1 MSAAKHTPG
10 PWQAREWSCHAKTTV
25 AVDDPSCGVTGVR
38 VVAECE
44 TPQDARLI
52 AAAPGLL
59 EAVRAIAQEATAEG
73 EAADEAL
80 AIIQRLCRAALALI
94 DQEGAR

>member
-10 PWQAREWSCHAKTTV
+10 AWQAREWSCHAKTTV
-25 AVDDPSCGVTGVR
+25 AVDDPSWGVTGVR

-52 AAAPGLL
+52 AAAPDLL
-59 EAVRAIAQEATAEG
+59 EALQRCQLELRQLTYKDDQITRALDAAYRALNKATG
-73 EAADEAL
+73 EAA
-80 AIIQRLCRAALALI
+80 
-94 DQEGAR
+94 